1 MTKKSSLHAVESNED
16 AIVPIT
22 KIKKPSFS
30 EKFKSKNAPT
40 ISGVETLLT
49 ALPMLKIGEVGDWTR
64 LHPSEDD
71 YWTFEMCFVSVPI
84 KGAKRDMLHV
94 IDDDLAV
101 QYLPAK
107 KIKRHRLALACKP
120 HDVFFF
126 CIVPSQN
133 LDNPWNADALK
144 ACHQAQT
151 HWMQA
156 MSRRSEKAEGYEI
169 KFAQDQDAFPE
180 PKWPSRSLDELLEV
194 TFKDANIDHDRHPGL
209 LRLIGAKQDLT

>member
-1 MTKKSSLHAVESNED
+1 MSDQPSASV
-16 AIVPIT
+16 I
-22 KIKKPSFS
+22 KIKKPGFS

-49 ALPMLKIGEVGDWTR
+49 ALPLLKIGDVNDFTR

-71 YWTFEMCFVSVPI
+71 YWSPELCFVSVPI
-84 KGAKRDMLHV
+84 KGAKHDMLHL

-101 QYLPAK
+101 HYLPAK

-133 LDNPWNADALK
+133 LDNPWNADALN
-144 ACHQAQT
+144 ACDLAKT
-151 HWMQA
+151 RWAQA
-156 MSRRSEKAEGYEI
+156 MSRRSENAEGYEI
-169 KFAQDQDAFPE
+169 KFALDQGAFPE

>member
-1 MTKKSSLHAVESNED
+1 MSDQPSASV
-16 AIVPIT
+16 I

-49 ALPMLKIGEVGDWTR
+49 ALPLLKIGDVNDWTR
-64 LHPSEDD
+64 LHPSEDE
-71 YWTFEMCFVSVPI
+71 YWSPELCFVSVPI
-84 KGAKRDMLHV
+84 KGAKHDMLHL

-144 ACHQAQT
+144 GCDLAQT
-151 HWMQA
+151 RWVQA
-156 MSRRSEKAEGYEI
+156 MSRRAENAEGYEI
-169 KFAQDQDAFPE
+169 KFAQDQAAFPE

-194 TFKDANIDHDRHPGL
+194 TFKDANIDNDHHPGL

>member
-1 MTKKSSLHAVESNED
+1 MSDQPSATV
-16 AIVPIT
+16 I
-22 KIKKPSFS
+22 KIKKPGFA
-30 EKFKSKNAPT
+30 EKFKSKNVPT

-49 ALPMLKIGEVGDWTR
+49 ALPVLKVGDVNDWTR

-71 YWTFEMCFVSVPI
+71 YWLPELCFVSVPI
-84 KGAKRDMLHV
+84 KGAKHDMLHL

-107 KIKRHRLALACKP
+107 KIKRYRLALACKP

-144 ACHQAQT
+144 ACYRGQT
-151 HWMQA
+151 HWIQA
-156 MSRRSEKAEGYEI
+156 LSRRSENAEGYEI
-169 KFAQDQDAFPE
+169 KCAQDQGAFPE

-194 TFKDANIDHDRHPGL
+194 TFKDANIDHDHHPGL